1 MINLEQLQQLVT
13 FEEEGTI
20 TKAAQ
25 KLLISQPALTR
36 SLQKLEM
43 ELDIQLFDR
52 QKNKTSFTE
61 TGLYTAKQARQLLRQ
76 TEEFLTNIHHQ
87 ALRNTKL
94 FIGVTAP
101 GPIIDLEALA
111 DENHLTQQLDFSIQD
126 ESQLLEGLE
135 NGEFQ
140 VIITEQLIQ
149 KEGILSQ
156 YFLME
161 QLLLSVPAKHILA
174 EREELQLS
182 DLKGLSMLL
191 RTNLGSWDAITESL
205 TETNF
210 IKQADSQ
217 AFTDLI
223 AASDLPHFSTNIT
236 EDYYGESS
244 RRINIPITDD
254 KATKTFYIS
263 VLEKNKGLLK
273 TLGL

>member
-1 MINLEQLQQLVT
+1 MINLEQLQQLVA

-20 TKAAQ
+20 TKAAE

-52 QKNKTSFTE
+52 QKNKTSLTE
-61 TGLYTAKQARQLLRQ
+61 TGLYTVEQAKLLLNQA
-76 TEEFLTNIHHQ
+76 EDFLTKIHHQ

-94 FIGVTAP
+94 FVGVTAP
-101 GPIIDLEALA
+101 GPIIELEALA
-111 DENHLTQQLDFSIQD
+111 DENHLSQQFDFSTLEED
-126 ESQLLEGLE
+126 QLLAGLE
-135 NGEFQ
+135 TEEFQ
-140 VIITEQLIQ
+140 IIVTEKLIE
-149 KEGILSQ
+149 KEGIHSQ

-161 QLLLSVPAKHILA
+161 QLLLSIPTKHILS

-191 RTNLGSWDAITESL
+191 RTNLGSWDSIAKSL

-210 IKQADSQ
+210 IEQSDYQ

-223 AASDLPHFSTNIT
+223 VASDLPHFSTNVS
-236 EDYYGESS
+236 EDTYGEIPG
-244 RRINIPITDD
+244 RISIPITDD
-254 KATKTFYIS
+254 IATKTFYIS
-263 VLEKNKGLLK
+263 VLEKNKGILN